1 MRVAAVPHIDSYVF
15 GMINIDGQQH
25 TSDLKIFP
33 DKVHTGWWRQEGHLL
48 HIEDIQDVISE
59 SPDAII
65 IGTGA
70 SGALSVPAGV
80 KEELESLGIDL
91 IALPTRQA
99 VETHNT
105 MARSKRVVTC
115 LHLTC

>member
-1 MRVAAVPHIDSYVF
+1 
-15 GMINIDGQQH
+15 MINIDGQQH

-48 HIEDIQDVISE
+48 HIEDIQDAIVE

-70 SGALSVPAGV
+70 SGALRVPDAI
-80 KEELESLGIDL
+80 KDQLDSMGIDL

-99 VETHNT
+99 AETHNS
-105 MARSKRVVTC
+105 MIRSKRVITC